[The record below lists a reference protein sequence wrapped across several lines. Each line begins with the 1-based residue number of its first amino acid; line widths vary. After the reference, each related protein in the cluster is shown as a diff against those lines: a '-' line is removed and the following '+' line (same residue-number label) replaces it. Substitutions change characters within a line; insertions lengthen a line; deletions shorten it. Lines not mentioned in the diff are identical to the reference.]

1 MSTAMDTSVLTQS
14 SMWQAQNAYA
24 NSQAASAAAQ
34 AQAPKINM
42 AKAKEAAKQFE
53 AFFVGQMMD
62 NMMAGIKADATFGG
76 GQAEDTW
83 RGMLNQ
89 EYGKEIAK
97 SGKLGIADKVLN
109 SMIQT
114 QERQS
119 AATAK
124 LAGMQVSAAAPTAN
138 MDAVLPQATIAAGT
152 AAKASKLDMS
162 I

>member
-1 MSTAMDTSVLTQS
+1 MDTSALTQS
-14 SMWQAQNAYA
+14 AMWQAQNTYA
-24 NSQAASAAAQ
+24 DSQAARTAAQ
-34 AQAPKINM
+34 AQAPKMNM
-42 AKAKEAAKQFE
+42 AKAKEASQQFE
-53 AFFVGQMMD
+53 AFFVGQMMEY
-62 NMMAGIKADATFGG
+62 MMAGMKADETFGG

-83 RGMLNQ
+83 RSMLNQ

-119 AATAK
+119 AAAAK
-124 LAGMQVSAAAPTAN
+124 PAGLQVSAPAAAN
-138 MDAVLPQATIAAGT
+138 IDAVLPQATIAAGT
-152 AAKASKLDMS
+152 MAKASKLDMS